1 LDYQLQ
7 WIYDRNKI
15 RVCRKPVRC
24 GLTYA
29 HSWWSIKRRMFP
41 RPNGQQINEIFVSK
55 NLKTAAEYMGYL
67 RKWGTGIEGL
77 WPGLI
82 NVNEW
87 TQELARL
94 PGGNIEIVSSDP
106 DGFRGKGGEV
116 TLDEIDFHDQQAA
129 LYGSAQSRADWLPDG
144 QISLF
149 SSRSYNPATWFATFS
164 EDLLN
169 NRPQGFGLYHWT
181 LDDCVAAGLAFKQ
194 PGEHQKLLDGTDE
207 GKRRC
212 IEAFYAHHKGKC
224 ASEEDFRREYYWEA
238 SGQSQ
243 LVTPKVYDKC
253 VLKGSSLSED
263 LDDRNWGELFVGVD
277 CGRSRD
283 LTVVWV
289 LQRKYHPVSGV
300 AHYFTVAVKSIRNL
314 PFPEQHKLIQPIITN
329 KYIQK
334 GYIDQ
339 GAQGRAL
346 ADSVVEETGKV
357 IQPFGF
363 SRPNK
368 GEIAE
373 RIRAFCQSERLSLPD
388 DPLVRNDI
396 QSVARK
402 VTEKGVLTYEGQTR
416 DSHADRFWAL
426 GLALHAAEGNE
437 RASALYTDM
446 DALAA

>member
-1 LDYQLQ
+1 
-7 WIYDRNKI
+7 
-15 RVCRKPVRC
+15 
-24 GLTYA
+24 
-29 HSWWSIKRRMFP
+29 
-41 RPNGQQINEIFVSK
+41 
-55 NLKTAAEYMGYL
+55 
-67 RKWGTGIEGL
+67 
-77 WPGLI
+77 
-82 NVNEW
+82 
-87 TQELARL
+87 
-94 PGGNIEIVSSDP
+94 
-106 DGFRGKGGEV
+106 
-116 TLDEIDFHDQQAA
+116 
-129 LYGSAQSRADWLPDG
+129 
-144 QISLF
+144 
-149 SSRSYNPATWFATFS
+149 
-164 EDLLN
+164 
-169 NRPQGFGLYHWT
+169 
-181 LDDCVAAGLAFKQ
+181 
-194 PGEHQKLLDGTDE
+194 
-207 GKRRC
+207 
-212 IEAFYAHHKGKC
+212 
-224 ASEEDFRREYYWEA
+224 
-238 SGQSQ
+238 
-243 LVTPKVYDKC
+243 
-253 VLKGSSLSED
+253 
-263 LDDRNWGELFVGVD
+263 
-277 CGRSRD
+277 
-283 LTVVWV
+283 
-289 LQRKYHPVSGV
+289 
-300 AHYFTVAVKSIRNL
+300 VKSIRNL